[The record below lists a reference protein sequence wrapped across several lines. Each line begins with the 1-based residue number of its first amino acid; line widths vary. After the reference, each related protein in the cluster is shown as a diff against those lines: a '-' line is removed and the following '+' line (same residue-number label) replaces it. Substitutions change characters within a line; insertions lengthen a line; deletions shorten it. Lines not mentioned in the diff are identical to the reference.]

1 MKIDARLSTEK
12 IDDGLGP
19 SRYRVLWSKSLV
31 VCAYRIARR
40 CPVSR
45 YHSTV
50 QHCIYHGGRWERR
63 FSTSRVH
70 RYDACM
76 GTRQVSRPPFLRRC
90 NVKRAHLTCT
100 TDVFYMYR
108 SSVPPGVGF
117 IPYVSYSSVSP
128 RLGMTIYR
136 GRMEATQE
144 TMQLPIS
151 EGDFSF
157 LCLSLCRSWC

>member
-1 MKIDARLSTEK
+1 MHMGGSNRAQMSSFQVPFRCSTLISITAE
-12 IDDGLGP
+12 DGSAG
-19 SRYRVLWSKSLV
+19 SR
-31 VCAYRIARR
+31 
-40 CPVSR
+40 
-45 YHSTV
+45 
-50 QHCIYHGGRWERR
+50 
-63 FSTSRVH
+63 TSQVH

-76 GTRQVSRPPFLRRC
+76 GTHQVSRPPFLRRC

-151 EGDFSF
+151 DGDFSF